1 MLTLSASFEA
11 ATSEGER
18 APKGEAPSASA
29 GFAGQLP
36 MEIWTFGPVAAH
48 VGIELRKFEEVNLPE
63 RCSRT
68 KNSLSYGKR
77 ASSHIKPPP
86 GPRHSGSRAP
96 RTSPRDHTARARTP
110 TARADLTKG
119 YSSTAPSP
127 GASSSSSPHRL
138 KLYSSS
144 TQATQASPSQ
154 EKKIEGAGEGAAAI
168 YLLPSRSALTSQS
181 MPS

>member
-1 MLTLSASFEA
+1 MTGSTFVLTLSASFEA

-86 GPRHSGSRAP
+86 GPRHSASRAP
-96 RTSPRDHTARARTP
+96 HAPRQETTLLAPARLDRTRRRPD
-110 TARADLTKG
+110 
-119 YSSTAPSP
+119 
-127 GASSSSSPHRL
+127 
-138 KLYSSS
+138 
-144 TQATQASPSQ
+144 
-154 EKKIEGAGEGAAAI
+154 
-168 YLLPSRSALTSQS
+168 
-181 MPS
+181 

>member
-18 APKGEAPSASA
+18 APKGDAPSASA

-68 KNSLSYGKR
+68 KTLYPMVNAL
-77 ASSHIKPPP
+77 
-86 GPRHSGSRAP
+86 AP
-96 RTSPRDHTARARTP
+96 
-110 TARADLTKG
+110 
-119 YSSTAPSP
+119 
-127 GASSSSSPHRL
+127 
-138 KLYSSS
+138 
-144 TQATQASPSQ
+144 
-154 EKKIEGAGEGAAAI
+154 I
-168 YLLPSRSALTSQS
+168 
-181 MPS
+181 